1 MRVVAVLGAVI
12 VVGGLGCVKQIVR
25 PPPEAFVELAGKKAS
40 YRQWASAQDLC
51 LQDPALFQGDLKA
64 MNELLM
70 NYLERTS
77 AGLEGAWGQEQ
88 IGILEDSQIL
98 LPTALKLEAES
109 IDAAE
114 QRGCPFE
121 GLAQAKELNSMAQK
135 RLAQVPDLLKV
146 AKAKVALAQWKETHP
161 AQEAEARQKACGAPA
176 KQPVLF
182 HACED
187 EASRL
192 EWQFCDG
199 VKVVATPGNVPS
211 YQPPPPPAPE
221 PAATKGKK
229 KASAPKLA
237 APEVYVDLA
246 AKYPAAD
253 VARAP
258 KIPKVVPTRKDDSGP
273 EPGDGI

>member
-1 MRVVAVLGAVI
+1 MRAAVVLGAVVLVG
-12 VVGGLGCVKQIVR
+12 VVGCAKKIVR
-25 PPPEAFVELAGKKAS
+25 PPPEAFVEIAGKKAS
-40 YRQWASAQDLC
+40 YRQWARAEALC
-51 LQDPALFQGDLKA
+51 LQDPAVFQGDLKA
-64 MNELLM
+64 MNELLLT
-70 NYLERTS
+70 YLERTS
-77 AGLEGAWGQEQ
+77 GGLDGAWGQEQ
-88 IGILEDSQIL
+88 IATLEDSQFL

-114 QRGCPFE
+114 KSGCAFD

-135 RLAQVPDLLKV
+135 RLAQAPDLLKV
-146 AKAKVALAQWKETHP
+146 AKARVALAAWKEAHP
-161 AQEAEARQKACGAPA
+161 ALEAQAREQQCAAPS

-199 VKVVATPGNVPS
+199 AKVVASPGNVPTF
-211 YQPPPPPAPE
+211 QPPLAPAPA
-221 PAATKGKK
+221 PAGKGKK
-229 KASAPKLA
+229 AKAPAKLA

-246 AKYPAAD
+246 SKYPPAD

-258 KIPKVVPTRKDDSGP
+258 KIPKIVPTKKDDGAA
-273 EPGDGI
+273 EPGDGV